1 MSCDITLLFT
11 GLSAKSDR
19 FLFGMSTVALVR
31 AEGRLIM
38 FDTGPYAYRPIMLG
52 RLKGLGISPADVDTV
67 VLSHMHWDSATN
79 ADLFTK
85 AEVVVHEREL
95 AHAEHPG
102 AQDRETPRYMYRA
115 LRKLRL
121 KPIAGDFE
129 FVPGLSVVELPGHTP
144 GSIGL
149 LAGERLLA
157 GDAVACARDAIS
169 GTPEECFGNR
179 REAGASIAKALS
191 IAKII
196 CPGHDRPF
204 HVGPPIAY
212 ESDYALRIRFFIDPA
227 GEDQE
232 ICIKAEKARSFATW
246 P

>member
-1 MSCDITLLFT
+1 MYCDITLLFT
-11 GLSAKSDR
+11 GFPAKSDR

-31 AEGRLIM
+31 TEGRLIM

-52 RLKGLGISPADVDTV
+52 RLKALGISPTDIDTV
-67 VLSHMHWDSATN
+67 VLSHLHWDSATN
-79 ADLFTK
+79 ADLFAK

-95 AHAEHPG
+95 AYVGHLG
-102 AQDRETPRYMYRA
+102 AQDWETPEYMYRA
-115 LRKLRL
+115 LKKLKL
-121 KPIAGDFE
+121 KPIAGDLE
-129 FVPGLSVVELPGHTP
+129 IAPGLHVIELPGHTP

-157 GDAVACARDAIS
+157 GDAIACARDAIS
-169 GTPEECFGNR
+169 GTPEQCSGHR
-179 REAGASIAKALS
+179 PEAGPSIAKALS